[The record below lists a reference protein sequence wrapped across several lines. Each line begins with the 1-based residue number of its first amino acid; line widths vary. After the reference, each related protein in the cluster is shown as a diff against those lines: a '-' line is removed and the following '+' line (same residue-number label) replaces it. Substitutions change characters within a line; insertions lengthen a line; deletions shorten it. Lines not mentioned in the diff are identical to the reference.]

1 MFYSTRGQGS
11 FEDAFESSYTHMISR
26 DVIDILNIR
35 TDEKL
40 ENISWSQVRI
50 GVSEF

>member
-11 FEDAFESSYTHMISR
+11 FEDAFESSYTHMIPR
-26 DVIDILNIR
+26 DFIDTLNIR

-40 ENISWSQVRI
+40 ENISWSRRI
-50 GVSEF
+50 GV